1 MKITGRNKSI
11 LLETAMRLGTVTAA
25 TVMTEVYRRSPGPA
39 EMSPVLARSR
49 TSLLLHPQ
57 ELGFVV
63 SALWQRSL
71 AWCAKIPARQ
81 GSPGKIG
88 EREREGGAG
97 TAELPLPL
105 ESRGVPRQQSRSRDS
120 SVPHGRWAKE
130 PQPRQSCGARLC
142 SSPLPAFD
150 VQALVLGK
158 SSARAFVGGHCQGQ
172 ACHWQWSG

>member
-81 GSPGKIG
+81 GSPGKTG
-88 EREREGGAG
+88 EREREKEELGLLSFPCLWKAGECQGSRAGAG
-97 TAELPLPL
+97 IVLCPTGGGQRNHSPDRAVVPGFAPHHCLPLT
-105 ESRGVPRQQSRSRDS
+105 
-120 SVPHGRWAKE
+120 
-130 PQPRQSCGARLC
+130 CRL
-142 SSPLPAFD
+142 
-150 VQALVLGK
+150 
-158 SSARAFVGGHCQGQ
+158 
-172 ACHWQWSG
+172 